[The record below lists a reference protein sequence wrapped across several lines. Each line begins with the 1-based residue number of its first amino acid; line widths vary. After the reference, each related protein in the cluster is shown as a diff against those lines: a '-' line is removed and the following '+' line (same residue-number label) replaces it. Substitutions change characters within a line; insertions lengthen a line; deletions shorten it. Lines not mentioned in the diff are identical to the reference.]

1 MRSAAVVAI
10 AAAAGVAGCGG
21 TAGDLL
27 SITVSGGPGAAAAKH
42 TLVVSGDGRGSCDR
56 GKLGAL
62 ESQRVI
68 EAREI
73 EREARKLARDAAS
86 YPERPGAR
94 RYALSTNDGVVRWS
108 EGNPA
113 LPNVLPRA
121 QLLALQLQREL
132 CSS

>member
-1 MRSAAVVAI
+1 MRYAPLVALLLL
-10 AAAAGVAGCGG
+10 AGCGG

-27 SITVSGGPGAAAAKH
+27 SITVSGGPAAKH

-56 GKLGAL
+56 GELRAL

-108 EGNPA
+108 EGDSG
-113 LPNVLPRA
+113 LPRALPRA
-121 QLLALQLQREL
+121 QLLALQLEHQL
-132 CSS
+132 CR